1 MNVRRNLILEFNNVV
16 DNVDATTTITSNNVD
31 ENKEQKKSKI
41 TFSNKK
47 KKKCKHCKKKK
58 CIAYKTCKYCS
69 KFYCIK
75 CCGPDT
81 HNCKNLEQYRDV
93 ERERLKN
100 KLFSANCNF
109 SKINKI

>member
-1 MNVRRNLILEFNNVV
+1 MK
-16 DNVDATTTITSNNVD
+16 T
-31 ENKEQKKSKI
+31 K
-41 TFSNKK
+41 NKK
-47 KKKCKHCKKKK
+47 NQKLHFQIKKRKNVNIVKKKK